1 MKTMNQQ
8 LANAQSVEHLST
20 KMVTL
25 LMTPVAI
32 AQLIVIP
39 VVHSIVTKVAN
50 LGLVVDNEWCTCYII
65 GRSSERI
72 IQ

>member
-1 MKTMNQQ
+1 MKKQ
-8 LANAQSVEHLST
+8 LANAQTVKHQLI

-25 LMTPVAI
+25 LLTPVAI

-50 LGLVVDNEWCTCYII
+50 L
-65 GRSSERI
+65 
-72 IQ
+72 